1 MNSIFEPHALRLHS
15 HCLRLI
21 HDPEWSGLPLYE
33 HLERFA
39 HGRESKQLFFK
50 TVQDG
55 VLFEIVQLAHSH
67 YFDFVRIEQEL
78 SVEEALWF
86 ADDLCALL
94 KFHKITDR
102 VFTGGVTKLANASNR
117 AFERQDD
124 DHDHYTR
131 WLERQGVRI
140 YDYLQA
146 KLCDGLDWPAPLA
159 HAYATATA
167 ERILHDRSLCGYIS
181 FRIHAIGIDG
191 GLDADDESPKQWVER
206 VPIPSWAK
214 KMLLARERGCCAVCA
229 KQLSLELLD
238 DPHVDH
244 ILPLKLG
251 GTNDICNLQV
261 LCSVCN
267 LAKGARRLEARSS
280 VPAYLRQ
287 LKSAASRNVD

>member
-1 MNSIFEPHALRLHS
+1 MNVIFEPHALRLHA

-21 HDPEWSGLPLYE
+21 HDPEWSGLPLYD
-33 HLERFA
+33 HLKQFA
-39 HGRESKQLFFK
+39 RARTSKPLFFK
-50 TVQDG
+50 PVKDG
-55 VLFEIVQLAHSH
+55 VLFEIVQLAHGH
-67 YFDFVRIEQEL
+67 YFDFDRIEEEL

-86 ADDLCALL
+86 AEDLRDLL
-94 KFHKITDR
+94 KFHNIADR
-102 VFTGGVTKLANASNR
+102 VFAGAVTKLANASNR
-117 AFERQDD
+117 AFDRGDD
-124 DHDHYTR
+124 DHYSG

-140 YDYLQA
+140 FDCLQA
-146 KLCDGLDWPAPLA
+146 KLCDELDWPAQLV
-159 HAYATATA
+159 HSYAAATA

-191 GLDADDESPKQWVER
+191 GLDDDDESPKQWVKR
-206 VPIPSWAK
+206 IPIPSWAK
-214 KMLLARERGCCAVCA
+214 KMLLARDRGSCAICA

-238 DPHVDH
+238 DAHVDH

-280 VPAYLRQ
+280 VPEYLRQ
-287 LKSAASRNVD
+287 LKSAARRNTD